1 MVAARL
7 GGHPPGLIRVGLRL
21 LAEGAWLSVVYAAV
35 AVVGDGAVPG
45 LGRLEMA
52 VIVGLGAFIATRT
65 HQLPGV
71 GAVLLVGAVAVTG
84 VGGWLL
90 AGQALSGIIP
100 AVALV
105 RGAMIAPDWD
115 ATQRLETT
123 LFRALPLL
131 VGLLWAATLV
141 ASPPELRQTVFGQR
155 AVRSTVLL
163 ISAGTIGIG
172 WARLERL
179 QRSVTDRPTRRAWRL
194 LVIVIGLV
202 VVPLA
207 VPFALASGIPLASLG
222 SPIVGLLQLA
232 IGLLLLPFYVIAGVL
247 LNVLA
252 MIFQPGQP
260 LADVQ
265 LPPQLAPAANPDQ
278 VAQQY
283 SLLGVAVTIVT
294 FGAVALVLVIGVLLV
309 ARWLVG
315 RESRPF
321 AARPEAT
328 PDIERSIVRPM
339 PAHPR
344 SRAGER
350 RRRNFGHPREAVGA
364 YLAALGELEPLPA
377 LARAAGRDAGPP
389 RVAVTRHGGTGG
401 TRREPPGRRL
411 PAGALRGAAAQPV
424 AKTVARCRASSGLRA
439 TLRAPQRRK

>member
-7 GGHPPGLIRVGLRL
+7 RSASPGLIRVGLRL

-35 AVVGDGAVPG
+35 AVVGDRRVPG
-45 LGRLEMA
+45 LGPLEMA

-90 AGQALSGIIP
+90 AGQALSGIIA

-123 LFRALPLL
+123 LFRALPL

-141 ASPPELRQTVFGQR
+141 ASPPELDGPFS
-155 AVRSTVLL
+155 ASALWSTVLL

-377 LARAAGRDAGPP
+377 LARQPAETPA
-389 RVAVTRHGGTGG
+389 RHAS
-401 TRREPPGRRL
+401 RL
-411 PAGALRGAAAQPV
+411 RATAEPV
-424 AKTVARCRASSGLRA
+424 ALDVSHLAADYQLARYAARPLTSRENRRAVSRFERLRA